1 MTTLQNRRI
10 LLVDDTPAIHEDFH
24 KILASDA
31 MAIEMDEDEAL
42 LFEAPAPVMA
52 TRYELESAY
61 QGAEAIDKV
70 RAALLAKLPYAM
82 AFIDIRMPP
91 GLDGIETIER
101 LWWEDPELQVVLCTA
116 FSDYSWTDILARLDV
131 RDRLLILK
139 KPFDAVEVYQLASTL
154 TMKWEMAKQ
163 AACKLSGLEQAVE
176 ERTRELSAV
185 IDNMP
190 QGLCMFDAQQK
201 LVVSNERYAEIY
213 GLDPEQVTP
222 GTPLRTLFHQ
232 RNAIGKTVITD
243 QDYLAEML
251 AAESASQPWHRVNE
265 LADGRSIAISYKP
278 MSNGGSVAS
287 HEDITDR
294 RSAEARIEY
303 MAHHDVLTQL
313 PNRVRFREDVDRA
326 LSRVGRG
333 DSVAIFCLDI
343 DHFKAVNDTLGHPI
357 GDALLQVASERIKA
371 TVRPADSIARLGG
384 DEFAILQVPIN
395 QPTDCIAL
403 ASRLIAAIAEPY
415 ELDGH
420 QVVVGVSVGIAI
432 APGDGNSFDSLLKNA
447 DMALYRAKADG
458 RGVYRFFERGMDE
471 RMQARRALELDLRKA
486 FALGEFELFY
496 QPIIGLQANKVTG
509 FEALLRWRHP
519 ERGLVMP
526 GEFIPLAEEIGL
538 IRPLG
543 TWVLKQACAEAAGWP
558 EDVSVAVNLSP
569 AQFENGAVVLHV
581 ISALE
586 ESGLPANR
594 LELEITETVLL
605 RDTAKTLST
614 LKQLREVGT
623 QIAMDDFGT
632 GYSSLAYLR
641 KFPFDKI
648 KIDRSF
654 IRDLQEKPES
664 IAIVRAVTGLG
675 SALKIATTAEGVETM
690 GQLNQLRTE
699 GCTEAQ
705 GYLFSEPRPAH
716 EVYALLAKLDA
727 AARIVA

>member
-1 MTTLQNRRI
+1 MTLLQNRRV
-10 LLVDDTPAIHEDFH
+10 LLVDDTPAIHGDFR

-31 MAIEMDEDEAL
+31 MAIDMDDDEAL
-42 LFEAPAPVMA
+42 LFDAPAPAMA
-52 TRYELESAY
+52 ARYELDSAY

-70 RAALLAKLPYAM
+70 RAAMLAELPYAM

-101 LWWEDPELQVVLCTA
+101 LWREDPELQVVLCTA
-116 FSDYSWTDILARLDV
+116 YSDYSWTDILTRLDV

-139 KPFDAVEVYQLASTL
+139 KPFDAIEVYQLASTL
-154 TMKWEMAKQ
+154 TMKWEMTQQ
-163 AACKLSGLEQAVE
+163 AAFKMSSLEQAVE
-176 ERTRELSAV
+176 KRTRELAAV
-185 IDNMP
+185 INNMP
-190 QGLCMFDAQQK
+190 QGLCMFDAKQN
-201 LVVSNERYAEIY
+201 LVVSNSRYAAIY

-222 GTPLRTLFHQ
+222 GTPLRTLFEQ
-232 RNAIGKTVITD
+232 RNAIGKTVITNR
-243 QDYLAEML
+243 DYLAELL
-251 AAESASQPWHRVNE
+251 AAESASQPWYRVNE
-265 LADGRSIAISYKP
+265 LADGRSIAISYQP
-278 MSNGGSVAS
+278 MSDGGSVTS

-343 DHFKAVNDTLGHPI
+343 DHFKEVNDTLGHPI
-357 GDALLQVASERIKA
+357 GDALLRAVSERIKA
-371 TVRPADSIARLGG
+371 SVRPTDSIARLGG
-384 DEFAILQVPIN
+384 DEFAIVQTPIN
-395 QPTDCIAL
+395 QPTDCISL
-403 ASRLIAAIAEPY
+403 ASRLIATVAEPY

-432 APGDGNSFDSLLKNA
+432 APADGNDFDRLLKNA

-458 RGVYRFFERGMDE
+458 RGVYRFFEREMDE

-486 FALGEFELFY
+486 LVLGEFELFY
-496 QPIIGLQANKVTG
+496 QPLIGLQTNKVTG

-519 ERGLVMP
+519 QRGLVMP

-543 TWVLKQACAEAAGWP
+543 AWVLKRACIEAAGWP
-558 EDVSVAVNLSP
+558 DDILVAVNLSP

-594 LELEITETVLL
+594 LELEITEAVLL
-605 RDTAKTLST
+605 RDTDTTLSA
-614 LKQLREVGT
+614 LKQLRELGT

-654 IRDLQEKPES
+654 IHDLQERPES

-675 SALKIATTAEGVETM
+675 SALNIATTAEGVETID
-690 GQLNQLRTE
+690 QLNRLRSE
-699 GCTEAQ
+699 GCTEVQ
-705 GYLFSEPRPAH
+705 GYLFSRPRPAH
-716 EVYALLAKLDA
+716 ELGPLLAELNA
-727 AARIVA
+727 AAKIVA